1 MSATTRPAT
10 DAPQVQG
17 EDFNAVFAEMTAA
30 RDIEPAAG
38 QGEPARQEQAQT
50 PEDED
55 EGRQTPPRDERGRFT
70 SQRQETQAPPAQEPG
85 QPAQP
90 ATQEQ
95 PAPDKAAQLE
105 ARLAELERSYG
116 GNLRQKDQQIE
127 ALRQQFAQGE
137 QTWRQRETERVE
149 AQRKAAREDLE
160 RRIAQARAQNPD
172 LTEQEIVPHRRALE
186 AQFLEEDLARERA
199 DRQAEREGWQQFLGA
214 SQRQQVLTQLPAA
227 LGEYA
232 PHMAGLARAQHG
244 AAVSDDEARA
254 FLAEPQIQRAIRETL
269 PLGREAVN
277 TLSGQF
283 AYVLA
288 QRAHLAAQQREAA
301 AQRQLADNRAAA
313 AGNGATRELVPGS
326 AGPTDPDL
334 ARFQSRPGNEG
345 DHFDALWAATRQEQ

>member
-10 DAPQVQG
+10 DAPQGQG
-17 EDFNAVFAEMTAA
+17 DTFDAEYAA
-30 RDIEPAAG
+30 LVAG
-38 QGEPARQEQAQT
+38 QDAPAQIDAPARQEPPAT
-50 PEDED
+50 PEAED

-70 SQRQETQAPPAQEPG
+70 TPQQETAAPPAQE
-85 QPAQP
+85 PAQP

-105 ARLAELERSYG
+105 ARLAELERSYT
-116 GNLRQKDQQIE
+116 GNLRQKDAEIQ
-127 ALRQQFAQGE
+127 ALRQREAQGE
-137 QTWRQRETERVE
+137 QAFRQRETERIE
-149 AQRKAAREDLE
+149 AQRRAAREDLE
-160 RRIAQARAQNPD
+160 RRIAQARQQNPD

-199 DRQAEREGWQQFLGA
+199 ERQAEREGWQQFLGA

-232 PHMAGLARAQHG
+232 PHMAGLARAQHDG
-244 AAVSDDEARA
+244 VTEEEARA
-254 FLAEPQIQRAIRETL
+254 FLAEPPIQQAIRETL

-277 TLSGQF
+277 TLSSQL
-283 AYVLA
+283 AYVLG
-288 QRAHLAAQQREAA
+288 QRSRLAAQERAA
-301 AQRQLADNRAAA
+301 AEQRQLAANRAAA

-326 AGPTDPDL
+326 ADPTDPDL

-345 DHFDALWAATRQEQ
+345 DHFNELWAATRQEQ

>member
-10 DAPQVQG
+10 DAPQGQG
-17 EDFNAVFAEMTAA
+17 RIEAALDAFDAAETEQA
-30 RDIEPAAG
+30 PAAET
-38 QGEPARQEQAQT
+38 QPAPSEQPAT
-50 PEDED
+50 PAAED
-55 EGRQTPPRDERGRFT
+55 EGRTTPPRDERGRFT
-70 SQRQETQAPPAQEPG
+70 SQQQETQAPPAQEPG

-90 ATQEQ
+90 ATREQ
-95 PAPDKAAQLE
+95 PAPDKAALLE

-116 GNLRQKDQQIE
+116 GNLRQKDREIE

-149 AQRKAAREDLE
+149 AQRRAAREDLE

-199 DRQAEREGWQQFLGA
+199 DRETERQGWQQFLGA

-232 PHMAGLARAQHG
+232 PHMAGLARAQHAG
-244 AAVSDDEARA
+244 VTEEEARA
-254 FLAEPQIQRAIRETL
+254 FLAEPPIQQAIRETL

-277 TLSGQF
+277 TLSSQL
-283 AYVLA
+283 AYVLG
-288 QRAHLAAQQREAA
+288 QRSRLAAQERAAA
-301 AQRQLADNRAAA
+301 AQQQLLTNRTAA
-313 AGNGATRELVPGS
+313 AGNGATRELVPGA
-326 AGPTDPDL
+326 AGEPAPNYSKY
-334 ARFQSRPGNEG
+334 RNSG
-345 DHFDALWAATRQEQ
+345 DIAGALDAYEEDRQAGRAQ

>member
-1 MSATTRPAT
+1 MSATDRPASDAAPGRGDT
-10 DAPQVQG
+10 FDAEYAALVAGQDAPAQ
-17 EDFNAVFAEMTAA
+17 D
-30 RDIEPAAG
+30 
-38 QGEPARQEQAQT
+38 GEPARQGPPAT
-50 PEDED
+50 PEAED
-55 EGRQTPPRDERGRFT
+55 EGRFPPLRDERGRFT
-70 SQRQETQAPPAQEPG
+70 TLRQDESREAPPAQEQP
-85 QPAQP
+85 PAQAAQP
-90 ATQEQ
+90 PPEQ
-95 PAPDKAAQLE
+95 PVDKAAQLE
-105 ARLAELERSYG
+105 ARLAELERNYT

-137 QTWRQRETERVE
+137 QTWREQQERRIADE
-149 AQRKAAREDLE
+149 RKRLGDDLE
-160 RRIAQARAQNPD
+160 RQIAQARAANPNF
-172 LTEQEIVPHRRALE
+172 TEQDAQYHRERLAGTF
-186 AQFLEEDLARERA
+186 AQEDLARERA
-199 DRQAEREGWQQFLGA
+199 ERQAERERWEQAGA
-214 SQRQQVLTQLPAA
+214 TMRQQVVLQQLPAA

-232 PHMAGLARAQHG
+232 PQMAALARQHHG
-244 AAVSDDEARA
+244 GVTDDEARA
-254 FLAEPQIQRAIRETL
+254 FLTEPQIQRAIRETL

>member
-10 DAPQVQG
+10 DAPQGQG
-17 EDFNAVFAEMTAA
+17 DTFDAEYAA
-30 RDIEPAAG
+30 LVAG
-38 QGEPARQEQAQT
+38 QDAPAQADALAQSGQPRT
-50 PEDED
+50 PEAED

-70 SQRQETQAPPAQEPG
+70 SPQQETQAPPVQEPG

-105 ARLAELERSYG
+105 ARLAELERSYT
-116 GNLRQKDQQIE
+116 GNLRQKDAEIQ
-127 ALRQQFAQGE
+127 ALRQREAQGE
-137 QTWRQRETERVE
+137 QAFRQRETERIE
-149 AQRKAAREDLE
+149 AQRRAAREDLE
-160 RRIAQARAQNPD
+160 RRIAQARQQNPD
-172 LTEQEIVPHRRALE
+172 LTEQEIVPYRRALE

-199 DRQAEREGWQQFLGA
+199 ERQAEREGWQQFVGA

-232 PHMAGLARAQHG
+232 PHMAGLARAQHAG
-244 AAVSDDEARA
+244 VTEEEARA
-254 FLAEPQIQRAIRETL
+254 FLAEPPIQQAIRETL

-277 TLSGQF
+277 TLSSQL
-283 AYVLA
+283 AYVLG
-288 QRAHLAAQQREAA
+288 QRSRLAAQERAA
-301 AQRQLADNRAAA
+301 AEQQQLAANRAAA

-345 DHFDALWAATRQEQ
+345 DHFDELWAATRQEQ